1 MSTVYVVQE
10 PLYRGQPKFS
20 LEPARQYGTIRRLLD
35 WEDGR
40 VPFPR
45 EAVLTKLL
53 RGLADYTA
61 DDYILLAGH
70 PVAIALAAMVAA
82 EMSGGKVQLLS
93 FNKLEGAYEVVCVDL
108 DQLPEVV
115 S

>member
-20 LEPARQYGTIRRLLD
+20 LEPARQYGTLQRLLD
-35 WEDGR
+35 WEDSR

-45 EAVLTKLL
+45 DQVLAKLL
-53 RGLADYTA
+53 RGLANYTA

-70 PVAIALAAMVAA
+70 PVAIALATAVAA
-82 EMSGGKVQLLS
+82 EISGGKVRLLS
-93 FNKLEGAYEVVCVDL
+93 FNKIEGTYEEVCLDL